1 MGRIEDIRTEK
12 NEWDNLKT
20 TLGEHPPTG
29 QIDKNKYAGDSLY
42 VPIGYINAKLDQ
54 IFLSWD
60 WIIDKQEFVAGNC
73 VVTGTLICHTMSG
86 KMIKRSGI
94 GVSEVKVEPN
104 GLVVRK
110 AMEKGYPK
118 SDSQALKNASQ
129 KLGNIFGRNLNRKF
143 KWGYISDSSLV
154 DKIFGSDE

>member
-1 MGRIEDIRTEK
+1 MSRIEDIRVEK
-12 NEWDNLKT
+12 KEWDNLKT
-20 TLGEHPPTG
+20 ALGEHPPVK
-29 QIDKNKYAGDSLY
+29 QIDKNKYAGGSLY
-42 VPIGYINAKLDQ
+42 VPIGYIQAKLDQ
-54 IFLSWD
+54 IFLTWD
-60 WIIDKQEFVAGNC
+60 WTIDKQEFVAGNC

-104 GLVVRK
+104 GLVVKK

-118 SDSQALKNASQ
+118 SDAQALKNASQ

-143 KWGYISDSSLV
+143 KWGHIEGTDLV
-154 DKIFGSDE
+154 DKIFGDE